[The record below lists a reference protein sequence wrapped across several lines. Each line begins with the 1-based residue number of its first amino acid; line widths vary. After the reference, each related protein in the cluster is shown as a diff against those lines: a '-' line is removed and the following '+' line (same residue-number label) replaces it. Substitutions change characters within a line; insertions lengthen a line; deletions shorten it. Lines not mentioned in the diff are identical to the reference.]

1 MQTIELN
8 VRPYNNK
15 EMLLFPAC
23 IGDYLPNEHLAWII
37 DEVAEQLDLSFLYN
51 KISCVGNPSYHPKM
65 MLKVLFYAYTQKVFS
80 SRKIEQKLE
89 TDVAF
94 IFLAGM
100 QKPDFRTISDFR
112 KNNLD
117 EISSL
122 FIQIVRLCKEI
133 GLIEL
138 GHISL
143 DSTIIKANAGKE
155 QFYTKDRL
163 DKEEELINNKIN
175 EILTKAQDIDD
186 QEDQEFG
193 KENRG
198 DEIPQELK
206 DRKARL
212 EKLKIAKKRL
222 EEKEL
227 KKINLTDQDATFQK
241 SHGQLVPGYR
251 AQIAVDE
258 KEQIIVACEVD
269 NKNDNSQLIP
279 MLEKAFKNTEKLV
292 NNSVIVTA
300 DSGYSSMKNLREIE
314 ESPHNIDAYVP
325 DNEYQAKERD
335 KKTEEDSLFHKN
347 NFQYDQSRNVYICPN
362 NKELKFIGKRTDD
375 EGNRFSF
382 YRCKDCQGCKNF
394 GVCTKSPEGRSI
406 KIYEDEH
413 FIYDMRRK
421 LNTPEG
427 KLIYRER
434 KFVVESVHGNIK
446 HNLGFREFLLRGKN
460 KVRTEFSLI
469 AIAHNL
475 LKIAKFIREQTEFA
489 IVDRYLIPVPSG

>member
-1 MQTIELN
+1 MQMIELN

-23 IGDYLPNEHLAWII
+23 IGDYLHKEHLAWII
-37 DEVAEQLDLSFLYN
+37 DEVTEQLDLSALYN
-51 KISCVGNPSYHPKM
+51 RISCVGNPSYHPKM

-138 GHISL
+138 GHISV
-143 DSTIIKANAGKE
+143 DSTVIKANASKE

-163 DKEEELINNKIN
+163 DKEEQLINNKIK
-175 EILTKAQDIDD
+175 ELLTKAQDIDD
-186 QEDQEFG
+186 QEDQKFG

-198 DEIPQELK
+198 NEIPKELES
-206 DRKARL
+206 RKARL
-212 EKLKIAKKRL
+212 EKLKDAKKRL
-222 EEKEL
+222 EEEQL
-227 KKINLTDQDATFQK
+227 KKINLTDQDVTFQK

-251 AQIAVDE
+251 AQIVVDE

-269 NKNDNSQLIP
+269 SNKDNSQLIP
-279 MLEKAFKNTEKLV
+279 MLEKTFKNTEKSV
-292 NNSVIVTA
+292 NDSVIVTA
-300 DSGYSSMKNLREIE
+300 DSGYSSMENLKEIK
-314 ESPHNIDAYVP
+314 ESPHKIDAYIP
-325 DNEYQAKERD
+325 DNEYQAKERN
-335 KKTEEDSLFHKN
+335 KKTEEDSSFHKN
-347 NFQYDQSRNVYICPN
+347 KFQYDQSRDVYICPN
-362 NKELKFIGKRTDD
+362 NKELRFIGKRTDD
-375 EGNRFSF
+375 TGNRFSY
-382 YRCKDCQGCKNF
+382 YRCKDCQGCKHF
-394 GVCTKSPEGRSI
+394 GICTKSPKGRGI
-406 KIYEDEH
+406 KVYENEYLIYK
-413 FIYDMRRK
+413 MRKK
-421 LNTPEG
+421 LDIPEG
-427 KLIYRER
+427 KLIYKER
-434 KFVVESVHGNIK
+434 KVIVESVHGNIK
-446 HNLGFREFLLRGKN
+446 HNLGFREFLLRGKD
-460 KVRTEFSLI
+460 KVRAEFSLI

-475 LKIAKFIREQTEFA
+475 LKIAKFIRVQMEFITA
-489 IVDRYLIPVPSG
+489 DRYLIPVPSG

>member
-23 IGDYLPNEHLAWII
+23 IGDYLSNGHLAWVI
-37 DEVAEQLDLSFLYN
+37 DEVAEQLDLSSLYN
-51 KISCVGNPSYHPKM
+51 KISYVGNPSYHPKM

-117 EISSL
+117 EISNL
-122 FIQIVRLCKEI
+122 FVQIVRLCKEI

-155 QFYTKDRL
+155 QFYTKGRL
-163 DKEEELINNKIN
+163 DKEEELINNKIK
-175 EILTKAQDIDD
+175 ELLTKAQDIDN
-186 QEDQEFG
+186 QEDQKFG
-193 KENRG
+193 IENRG

-206 DRKARL
+206 DREARL
-212 EKLKIAKKRL
+212 EKLKDAKKRL
-222 EEKEL
+222 EEEQL

-251 AQIAVDE
+251 AQIVVDE

-269 NKNDNSQLIP
+269 SKNDNHQLIP
-279 MLEKAFKNTEKLV
+279 MLEKTFKNTEKPV
-292 NNSVIVTA
+292 NDSVIVTA
-300 DSGYSSMKNLREIE
+300 DSGYSSMGNLKGIE
-314 ESPHNIDAYVP
+314 ESPHNIDAYIP
-325 DNEYQAKERD
+325 DSEYQAKLRN
-335 KKTEEDSLFHKN
+335 KKTEEDSPFHKN
-347 NFQYDQSRNVYICPN
+347 NFQYVPSRDVYICPN
-362 NKELKFIGKRTDD
+362 NKELRFIGKRTDD
-375 EGNRFSF
+375 TGNRFS
-382 YRCKDCQGCKNF
+382 YYCCKDCQGCKNF
-394 GVCTKSPEGRSI
+394 GVCTKSPKGRGI

-413 FIYDMRRK
+413 LIYDMRRK
-421 LNTPEG
+421 LDTPEG
-427 KLIYRER
+427 KLIYGER
-434 KFVVESVHGNIK
+434 KTIVESVHGNIK
-446 HNLGFREFLLRGKN
+446 HNLGFREFLLRGKD
-460 KVRTEFSLI
+460 KVRSEFSLI

-475 LKIAKFIREQTEFA
+475 LKIAKFIRVQIEFVT
-489 IVDRYLIPVPSG
+489 VDRYLIPVPSG